1 MEENKWTDAINL
13 CRTVNDETVWACLAV
28 LATQLNSETLDI
40 AEEAYANI
48 NHHEKV
54 LYLQYIKVKNIWK
67 KKIYSFIPSFSDTTI
82 QS

>member
-13 CRTVNDETVWACLAV
+13 CRTVNEETVWACLAV
-28 LATQLNSETLDI
+28 LATQHNSETLDI

-54 LYLQYIKVKNIWK
+54 LYLQYIKVNVPLEI
-67 KKIYSFIPSFSDTTI
+67 
-82 QS
+82 